1 MKKFIALLLALVMV
15 MGLVACGT
23 ANNTPATT
31 EGTTTAATEGTTEA
45 ADTADVMTYADY
57 AAAADGSVVTVEF
70 YVQDTQG
77 WWFNDKPEVNSGV
90 ITVYGQDKEGGYFAY
105 ELRCEEADAAKLVPG
120 TKIRVTGDKATWN
133 GEVEIMNGTFTFVE
147 GADAYVAEA
156 KDVTALIG
164 KAELADAINQ
174 FIAIKGATVVA
185 SKNAEGAE
193 SAFLYNWDG
202 SGKQGDD
209 VYFAVSVGEATVTVC
224 IESYLR
230 GADTEVYKAAEAL
243 KVGDKID
250 LEGFLYYY
258 NDAQPHITGI
268 TPAA

>member
-1 MKKFIALLLALVMV
+1 MKKFIAMLLALVLV
-15 MGLVACGT
+15 MGLVACSVNVDTKTT
-23 ANNTPATT
+23 AEATT
-31 EGTTTAATEGTTEA
+31 EATTEA
-45 ADTADVMTYADY
+45 TGDTAKVMTYADFM
-57 AAAADGSVVTVEF
+57 AAEDGAVVTVEF
-70 YVQDTQG
+70 YVQDTEG

-133 GEVEIMNGTFTFVE
+133 GEIEIMNGEFTFVE
-147 GADAYVAEA
+147 GADTYVAEA
-156 KDVTALIG
+156 KDVTALVG
-164 KAELADAINQ
+164 TEDLAGAMNQ

-193 SAFLYNWDG
+193 SAFMYNWDG

-209 VYFAVSVGEATVTVC
+209 VYFTVSVGDATVSVC
-224 IESYLR
+224 IESYHR
-230 GADTEVYKAAEAL
+230 GSNTEVYKAAEAL

>member
-1 MKKFIALLLALVMV
+1 MKKFIALLLALVMI

-23 ANNTPATT
+23 TNNTNKP
-31 EGTTTAATEGTTEA
+31 EGTTTTPTENKT
-45 ADTADVMTYADY
+45 DTVKVMTYAEY
-57 AAAADGSVVTVEF
+57 VAAADGSVVTVEF
-70 YVQDTQG
+70 YVQDTEG

-90 ITVYGQDKEGGYFAY
+90 ITVYGQDKNGGYFAY
-105 ELRCEEADAAKLVPG
+105 ELRCEEADAAKLTPG

-147 GADAYVAEA
+147 GADTYIAPA

-174 FIAIKGATVVA
+174 FITIKGATVVA
-185 SKNAEGAE
+185 SKNAAGED
-193 SAFLYNWDG
+193 SAFLYSWDG

-209 VYFAVSVGEATVTVC
+209 VYFAVSVGETTLTVC
-224 IESYLR
+224 IESYHR
-230 GADTEVYKAAEAL
+230 GADTDVYKAAEAL

-268 TPAA
+268 KAAA